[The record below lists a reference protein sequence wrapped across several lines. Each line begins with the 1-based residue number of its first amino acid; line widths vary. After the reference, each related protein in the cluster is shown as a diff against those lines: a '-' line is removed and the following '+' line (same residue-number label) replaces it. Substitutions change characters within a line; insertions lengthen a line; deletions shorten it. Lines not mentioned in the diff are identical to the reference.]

1 MTTFDVAILQII
13 NDKQSGSVAVL
24 QQLIRGI
31 SAYLIRE
38 DNSTKS
44 ISTIQN
50 RFPLLKGALGHF
62 AVVDHFLN
70 HLKSVLDNEN
80 SSDELFNFVNDY
92 NNRWKNANTEVAN
105 IAMDKLNCEGK
116 TILLHS
122 NSSVITSFFH
132 KLQKKQVKLRV
143 IQTESR
149 PENEGR
155 YQAKMLADLGF
166 QVSFIVDAAVGFMMD
181 KVDMVLLGADQIHK
195 NYFVNKIGTLSIAML
210 SKQQNTPLYVL
221 ADSRK
226 IASTEANPQSL
237 HNINKPG
244 TDIWDTN
251 NDLIE
256 PINYYFEAIPTRL
269 VTGFITET
277 RILKADEL

>member
-31 SAYLIRE
+31 TAYLIRE
-38 DNSTKS
+38 DDNTS

-50 RFPLLKGALGHF
+50 RLPLLKGALGHF

-70 HLKSVLDNEN
+70 RLEFALEKEDSA
-80 SSDELFNFVNDY
+80 DELFNFVNDY
-92 NNRWKNANTEVAN
+92 NNRWKNANTEVAD
-105 IAMDKLNCEGK
+105 IALGTLDCEGK

-132 KLQKKQVKLRV
+132 KLQKKQVKVNV

-155 YQAKMLADLGF
+155 YQAKMLANLGF

-195 NYFVNKIGTLSIAML
+195 NYFVNKIGTLCIAML

-226 IASTEANPQSL
+226 IVPTEANPKSL

-244 TDIWDTN
+244 TDVWDTN
-251 NDLIE
+251 NSLIE
-256 PINYYFEAIPTRL
+256 PVNYYFEAIPTKL
-269 VTGFITET
+269 VTGFVTET
-277 RILKADEL
+277 RMFKTGEL